1 MPTATWF
8 RLAPARRQAVLDAA
22 EAEFG
27 ALGFSRGSLNVVARN
42 AGVSKGSL
50 FQYFTDKADLCTH
63 LSEVVSQRIRAVMEQ
78 RIAQQPWSEDFFGA
92 LCDTC
97 CFWMA
102 YFAGHPAE
110 RALASAI
117 NLERDPV
124 TSTPIRAAV
133 NAHYIAV
140 FRPLLLTARRD
151 GQLEPD
157 ADVEVFLALLMLW
170 LPHLAIAPS
179 QPGLDAV
186 LGLHSD
192 DPGDTEKVVERI
204 IAGLRTGF
212 APR

>member
-8 RLAPARRQAVLDAA
+8 RLPPARRQAVLDAA

-63 LSEVVSQRIRAVMEQ
+63 LSEVVSQRIRAVMEPL
-78 RIAQQPWSEDFFGA
+78 IAQQPWSEDFFGA
-92 LCDTC
+92 LRSTC
-97 CFWMA
+97 CSWMA
-102 YFAGHPAE
+102 YFASHPTE
-110 RALASAI
+110 RAVATAV
-117 NLERDPV
+117 NLEIDPV

-140 FRPLLLTARRD
+140 FRPLLLAARRD
-151 GQLEPD
+151 GQLDPD

-192 DPGDTEKVVERI
+192 DPGDAAKVVERL
-204 IAGLRTGF
+204 IAVLRTGF
-212 APR
+212 APH

>member
-8 RLAPARRQAVLDAA
+8 RLPPARRQAVLDAA

-50 FQYFTDKADLCTH
+50 FQYFADKADLCTY
-63 LSEVVSQRIRAVMEQ
+63 LSEMVSQRIRAVMEQ
-78 RIAQQPWSEDFFGA
+78 LIAEQPWSEDFFGA
-92 LCDTC
+92 LHTTC
-97 CFWMA
+97 CFWMG
-102 YFAGHPAE
+102 YFASHPTE

-117 NLERDPV
+117 NLEIDPV

-140 FRPLLLTARRD
+140 FRPLLLAARRD
-151 GQLEPD
+151 GQLDAD
-157 ADVEVFLALLMLW
+157 ADVEVLLALLMLW

-192 DPGDTEKVVERI
+192 DPGEAAKVVERL
-204 IAGLRTGF
+204 IAALRTGF
-212 APR
+212 ARH

>member
-8 RLAPARRQAVLDAA
+8 RLPPARRQAVLDAA

-27 ALGFSRGSLNVVARN
+27 ALGFSRGSLNVVART

-50 FQYFTDKADLCTH
+50 FQYFTDKADLCTY
-63 LSEVVSQRIRAVMEQ
+63 LSEMLSQRIRAVMEEE
-78 RIAQQPWSEDFFGA
+78 IAQQPWSADFFGA
-92 LCDTC
+92 LRNTC
-97 CFWMA
+97 CYWMG
-102 YFAGHPAE
+102 YFASHPAE

-117 NLERDPV
+117 NLERDPAA
-124 TSTPIRAAV
+124 STPIRAAV

-140 FRPLLLTARRD
+140 FRPLLLAARRE
-151 GQLEPD
+151 GQLDQD
-157 ADVEVFLALLMLW
+157 ADVEVLLALLMLW

-192 DPGDTEKVVERI
+192 DPGEAAKVVERL
-204 IAGLRTGF
+204 IAALRTGF